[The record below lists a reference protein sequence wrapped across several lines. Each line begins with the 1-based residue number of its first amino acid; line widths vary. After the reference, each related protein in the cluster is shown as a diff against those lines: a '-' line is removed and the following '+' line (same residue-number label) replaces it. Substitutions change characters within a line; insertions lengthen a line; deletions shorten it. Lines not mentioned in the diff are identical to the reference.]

1 MTGAM
6 THLRPLVA
14 QTAARRPEPA
24 APERAETP
32 RGAAVP
38 ADVVALV
45 EALAMAL
52 GGHAPSLLLDRTGE
66 GRRAWASTL
75 ASRLASGEV
84 DHADLADALDRARAP
99 RGGEPPHPARVE
111 ASTIVEW
118 ARLHRRRV
126 RAEAEGRAL
135 RDALEARSR
144 APSEAAAASRD
155 AYRAAAWARAHGVV
169 DGRIAPAL
177 VTMLV
182 PGPTP
187 EVWAALRRA
196 LGDDTARRVWALLG
210 HARRLRR
217 QTEDL
222 AREVASLR
230 EEMRI
235 VRGARDPIA
244 TAEARGRLD
253 EAMERA
259 HREGGRITRAADAE
273 AARLAREGA

>member
-6 THLRPLVA
+6 THLGPLVA
-14 QTAARRPEPA
+14 QMAARSP
-24 APERAETP
+24 
-32 RGAAVP
+32 AVP
-38 ADVVALV
+38 SDVVAMV

-52 GGHAPSLLLDRTGE
+52 GGHAPSLLHDRTGE

-75 ASRLASGEV
+75 ASRLGSGEV

-135 RDALEARSR
+135 RDALEARTR
-144 APSEAAAASRD
+144 APSEAAATSRD
-155 AYRAAAWARAHGVV
+155 AYRAISWARDHGLIDSRGAAGVI
-169 DGRIAPAL
+169 D
-177 VTMLV
+177 MLL

-196 LGDDTARRVWALLG
+196 LGDETARRVWALLG

-217 QTEDL
+217 QTDDI

-230 EEMRI
+230 EELRV

-244 TAEARGRLD
+244 TAEARARLD